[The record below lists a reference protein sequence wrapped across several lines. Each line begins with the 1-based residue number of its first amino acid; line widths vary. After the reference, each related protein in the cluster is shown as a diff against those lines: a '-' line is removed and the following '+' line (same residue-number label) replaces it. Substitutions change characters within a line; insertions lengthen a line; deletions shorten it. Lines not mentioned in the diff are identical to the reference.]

1 MNDRARNDNGLS
13 DALGAVVLVAVV
25 AMGITIAGMAILSS
39 PVPDRVPA
47 LNAEVTN
54 TSDTIFIRHTGGDTL
69 ARGEYRILADGIDR
83 TDQFL
88 SGSTVPA
95 QWSVG
100 DTLEYSIPT
109 GIPMPASIQIVAVTG
124 KGESVILQV
133 QVRPPTLRPTPTI
146 SPSGTTTTT
155 TTTATPSPTTSTTT
169 TTPTFPP
176 VADFSGTPTS
186 GTAPLNVVFTDA
198 STNSPTSWSW
208 NFGDSGTSTSRNP
221 THQYLA
227 AGTYTVTLTATNTGG
242 SNTVTKANYI
252 TVTNPAPTVISI
264 TPNTDVRGNNT
275 PISNLAGTNFQSGA
289 TVTFSTGKYTVTATN
304 VVFVSSSKITCIF
317 PIPNQGW
324 AEGDWD
330 VSVINPDAQSGTL
343 TAGFHVTKK

>member
-13 DALGAVVLVAVV
+13 DALGAVVLIAVV

-39 PVPDRVPA
+39 PVPDRIPA
-47 LNAEVTN
+47 LNAEVSN
-54 TSDTIFIRHTGGDTL
+54 TSDTVFIRHTGGDAL
-69 ARGEYRILADGIDR
+69 AHGEYRILADGIDR

-88 SGSTVPA
+88 SGTAVPT

-100 DTLEYSIPT
+100 DTLEYNIPPGT
-109 GIPMPASIQIVAVTG
+109 PMPASIQIVAVTG

-133 QVRPPTLRPTPTI
+133 QVRPPTLRPTATI
-146 SPSGTTTTT
+146 SPSGTTTNT

-169 TTPTFPP
+169 TTPILPP

-227 AGTYTVTLTATNTGG
+227 TGTYTVTLTATNTGG
-242 SNTVTKANYI
+242 SNTVTKTSYI
-252 TVTNPAPTVISI
+252 TVNPPLIASFTWKEDGKSGNVQFTDTSTGGPTSWSW
-264 TPNTDVRGNNT
+264 TFGDGGTSTQQSPKNKYTSTGTFDVRLT
-275 PISNLAGTNFQSGA
+275 IIRSPDGA
-289 TVTFSTGKYTVTATN
+289 TNTTHQL
-304 VVFVSSSKITCIF
+304 I
-317 PIPNQGW
+317 Q
-324 AEGDWD
+324 
-330 VSVINPDAQSGTL
+330 VI
-343 TAGFHVTKK
+343 